1 MISVHNT
8 KIINCRRIG
17 LFFQFQKNLF
27 MCRRTEFEPN
37 SESSFDELYPV
48 QLFLLLYNYYFDR
61 LKSVILEYCVPE
73 VIEQFKFNVE

>member
-1 MISVHNT
+1 
-8 KIINCRRIG
+8 
-17 LFFQFQKNLF
+17 

-37 SESSFDELYPV
+37 SESSLDELYTV
-48 QLFLLLYNYYFDR
+48 QLFLLLYSYYFDR